1 MLQAKILHN
10 TFSDYLYLAKFIDNY
25 RKCSFCN
32 NELTHASYHCIHI
45 IITFWTQMGNYK
57 LCNMSYNIKIEC
69 KNVIIY
75 FEHEIHIF

>member
-1 MLQAKILHN
+1 
-10 TFSDYLYLAKFIDNY
+10 
-25 RKCSFCN
+25 
-32 NELTHASYHCIHI
+32 
-45 IITFWTQMGNYK
+45 MGNYK